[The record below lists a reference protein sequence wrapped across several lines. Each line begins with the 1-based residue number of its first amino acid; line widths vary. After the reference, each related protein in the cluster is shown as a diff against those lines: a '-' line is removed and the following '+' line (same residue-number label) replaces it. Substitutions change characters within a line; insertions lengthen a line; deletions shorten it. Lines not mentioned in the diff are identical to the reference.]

1 MIYMTNRKTKLFFG
15 NWIFDRYYHIFN
27 IDIIYVNPCFQS
39 MKFTFSTINS
49 LKFWHWFSWYIYLLY
64 FFFFLAIIFWKASI
78 KIYVYS
84 SIFPLFFFFI
94 IIWMISIFPIV
105 PLFFTIRFDRFI
117 VTIILHPK
125 VFFISSFNFKLNI
138 LKILEGS
145 NYFYH

>member
-1 MIYMTNRKTKLFFG
+1 MKSERNSEIWKDCNTEKVQHEKSATRRQCNTKNVQSDNSELFFG

-84 SIFPLFFFFI
+84 SIFPLFFTSIIFAFSLLSSEWYRFFL
-94 IIWMISIFPIV
+94 
-105 PLFFTIRFDRFI
+105 LFLCF
-117 VTIILHPK
+117 LP
-125 VFFISSFNFKLNI
+125 
-138 LKILEGS
+138 
-145 NYFYH
+145 